1 MNNCL
6 SSSKLEIID
15 FLWKEA
21 NYMIYEKYIDTL
33 EETQVLAIR
42 LAGLVHPQ
50 YTITLEG
57 DLGAGKTTFTQSFA
71 KGLGVKRTVNSP
83 TFTIMKQYEGRIPL
97 NHLDVYRLAD
107 SDEDLGWEE
116 IFFGDAVTVVEWA
129 HLIDEDLPEER
140 LAIEITRIDETKRKF
155 VLKPIGE
162 KYIRLCEEL
171 LK

>member
-1 MNNCL
+1 
-6 SSSKLEIID
+6 
-15 FLWKEA
+15 
-21 NYMIYEKYIDTL
+21 MIFEKDINTL
-33 EETQVLAIR
+33 EETQVLAMR
-42 LAGLVHPQ
+42 LAELVEPQ

-83 TFTIMKQYEGRIPL
+83 TFTIMKQYVGRIPL
-97 NHLDVYRLAD
+97 NHLDVYRLED

-116 IFFGDAVTVVEWA
+116 IFYGDAVTVVEWA
-129 HLIDEDLPEER
+129 HLIQEDLPEER
-140 LAIEITRIDETKRKF
+140 LAIEIIRIDETKRKF

-162 KYIRLCEEL
+162 KYVRLCKEL

>member
-1 MNNCL
+1 
-6 SSSKLEIID
+6 
-15 FLWKEA
+15 
-21 NYMIYEKYIDTL
+21 MIYEKYIKTL
-33 EETQVLAIR
+33 EETQALAIR
-42 LAGLVHPQ
+42 LAGLVQPQ

-129 HLIDEDLPEER
+129 HLIEEDLPEER